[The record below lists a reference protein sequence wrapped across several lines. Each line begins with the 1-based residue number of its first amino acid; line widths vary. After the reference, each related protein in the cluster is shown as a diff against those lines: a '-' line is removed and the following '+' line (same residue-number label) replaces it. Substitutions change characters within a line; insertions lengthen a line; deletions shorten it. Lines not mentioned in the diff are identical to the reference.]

1 MGATANAWA
10 RGAPPLGICA
20 TAVLNALADRCNEQR
35 GVVVCWPSITRICI
49 DTRWG
54 PSAVRQAL
62 RELQEANLVA
72 VLITH
77 HPTSGKTT
85 SSTYVLNVDRHR
97 PEDWPAAARAL
108 ADHWHQGLKQP
119 RDEYATLPGFPQP
132 GVHNHL
138 QTQPLEEPPP
148 PGEGLEPVH
157 KKNTHTDRSGVDSS
171 RTPGSPSSAHTC
183 RYGDGGRIVWQP
195 HVPWRSQLTGLTGG
209 YACDRCGAA
218 GHRDELMPDN
228 ATLALDHP
236 QDFTNYDW
244 EAYQLAKTGGRYASS

>member
-62 RELQEANLVA
+62 RELQDDNLVA
-72 VLITH
+72 VFITRS
-77 HPTSGKTT
+77 PNGKTT
-85 SSTYVLNVDRHR
+85 SSTYVLNVAGHR
-97 PEDWPAAARAL
+97 PESFPAAARTL
-108 ADHWHQGLKQP
+108 ADHWHQGLKQA
-119 RDEYATLPGFPQP
+119 RAEYAATLPGFPQP
-132 GVHNHL
+132 NVQNQVQTHPGEGV
-138 QTQPLEEPPP
+138 TP

-157 KKNTHTDRSGVDSS
+157 KKNTHIDRSGVDSS
-171 RTPGSPSSAHTC
+171 RTPGSPSSAC
-183 RYGDGGRIVWQP
+183 RYGDGGRVVWQA
-195 HVPWRSQLTGLTGG
+195 HVPWRSQLTDLTGG

-236 QDFTNYDW
+236 EDFTNYDW